1 MRVFDRTVAA
11 ALPLVPRPLVRRF
24 ADRYMAGE
32 TLTEAI
38 ETVRAL
44 NRDGAMATIDVLSES
59 VTVPAEAEGTATAYE
74 HALDAIAA
82 ARLDANV
89 SVKLSGLGIEI
100 DPDLGARML
109 ARVLA
114 AAARHGIFVRI
125 DMEHSGLTDQT
136 LRLYRSL
143 REEGRTGFGVVL
155 QAYLRRSAADLEA
168 LADLRPNVRL
178 VKGIYVE
185 PEEIA
190 YRDPA
195 AINGNFILLMEHL
208 IAMGGYVAIATH
220 DRRLVDA
227 ALGVIAAHDLP
238 RDAYEFQMLLGVAE
252 GLRRRLLADGH
263 RLRVY
268 VPYGEAWY
276 PYSVRRLKENPSV
289 AGYVARDVLR
299 SVVPGGRG
307 R

>member
-1 MRVFDRTVAA
+1 MRAFDRTVAA

-32 TLTEAI
+32 TLQDAV

-44 NRDGAMATIDVLSES
+44 NRDGAMATVDVLGES
-59 VTVPAEAEGTATAYE
+59 ITSAAEAEATATAYE
-74 HALDAIAA
+74 HVLDAIAA

-89 SVKLSGLGIEI
+89 SVKLSALGIEV
-100 DPDLGARML
+100 DPDLGRRML
-109 ARVLA
+109 ERVLA
-114 AAARHGIFVRI
+114 AAARHEIFVRI

-143 REEGRTGFGVVL
+143 REEGRTGFGIVL
-155 QAYLRRSAADLEA
+155 QAYLRRSVAD
-168 LADLRPNVRL
+168 LADLADLKPSVRL

-195 AINGNFILLMEHL
+195 AINGNFILLLEHL
-208 IAMGGYVAIATH
+208 LAAGGPVAIATH
-220 DRRLVDA
+220 DRHLVEE
-227 ALGVIAAHDLP
+227 ALGVIAAHGLP
-238 RDAYEFQMLLGVAE
+238 PAAYEFQMLLGVTE
-252 GLRRRLLADGH
+252 GLRRRLLAEGH

-268 VPYGEAWY
+268 VPFGQAWY
-276 PYSVRRLKENPSV
+276 AYSVRRLKENPSI

-299 SVVPGGRG
+299 SVVPGVRG